1 MSRVEWIVCERTPR
15 WSAALRMALA
25 AEDAAARL
33 IEIRMLSELDAAIAG
48 RPHAVA
54 TIEVH
59 AGNFAAVLNWLP
71 AARDR
76 HTTAS
81 FAALVDSS
89 LSGVSDGT
97 VATLSEAGAQAVAA
111 SPRRLEAVLA
121 LGRKHGQLSASSG
134 RGSTVLDEVWASL
147 PWQAS

>member
-33 IEIRMLSELDAAIAG
+33 VEIRLLSELDAAIAG
-48 RPHAVA
+48 RPHAVVA
-54 TIEVH
+54 IEVH
-59 AGNFAAVLNWLP
+59 AGNFAAVLNFLP
-71 AARDR
+71 AARAR
-76 HTTAS
+76 HTTSS
-81 FAALVDSS
+81 FATLVDSS
-89 LSGVSDGT
+89 LAGIADCT
-97 VATLSEAGAQAVAA
+97 VATLFEAGAQAVAA
-111 SPRRLEAVLA
+111 SPRRLEGVLA
-121 LGRKHGQLSASSG
+121 LGRKHGQLSASFS